1 MWETPPDH
9 PLRRMFA
16 GITEHA
22 FVASLGVADP
32 PLVDYV
38 TDLLARFVHIDSIF
52 RLRDAE
58 GNRLDDL
65 VSMAME
71 AEGLPATGRT
81 RREYHRHI
89 GDFALYWSG
98 LFPEAV
104 SRFKFIRVKDQIVNF
119 TRLGKRAYRAASDL
133 DPETDGEQPQL
144 FRRLS
149 DEFELC
155 ALGLHEVRKDW
166 QQMASVPPSSG
177 RLIR

>member
-22 FVASLGVADP
+22 FFDSLGVADP
-32 PLVDYV
+32 PLVDYIS
-38 TDLLARFVHIDSIF
+38 DLLARFIHVDSIF
-52 RLRDAE
+52 RLRDCD
-58 GNRLDDL
+58 GRPLDDL
-65 VSMAME
+65 VTMAME
-71 AEGLPATGRT
+71 AEGLPPTGRT
-81 RREYHRHI
+81 RREYHRHV

-104 SRFKFIRVKDQIVNF
+104 GRFHMVKVKDELVNF
-119 TRLGKRAYRAASDL
+119 TRLGKRAYRAASEL
-133 DPETDGEQPQL
+133 DPDANGERPQL

-149 DEFELC
+149 DDFELC

-166 QQMASVPPSSG
+166 MQLAQSAPSDG

>member
-22 FVASLGVADP
+22 FFDSLGVADP
-32 PLVDYV
+32 PLVDYIS
-38 TDLLARFVHIDSIF
+38 DLLARFIHVDGIF
-52 RLRDAE
+52 RLRDSE
-58 GNRLDDL
+58 GKPLEDL
-65 VSMAME
+65 VMMAME
-71 AEGLPATGRT
+71 AEGLPPGGRT
-81 RREYHRHI
+81 RREYHRHV

-98 LFPEAV
+98 LFPEALG
-104 SRFKFIRVKDQIVNF
+104 RFQFAKVKDHVVNF
-119 TRLGKRAYRAASDL
+119 THLGKRAYRAASEL
-133 DPETDGEQPQL
+133 DPEQPQL

-166 QQMASVPPSSG
+166 LHMARLPQGNG

>member
-22 FVASLGVADP
+22 FYDSLGVADP
-32 PLVDYV
+32 PLVDYIA
-38 TDLLARFVHIDSIF
+38 DLLARFIHVDSIF
-52 RLRDAE
+52 RLRDSN
-58 GNRLDDL
+58 GHQLDDL
-65 VSMAME
+65 VMMAME
-71 AEGLPATGRT
+71 AEGLPETGRT
-81 RREYHRHI
+81 RREYHRHV

-104 SRFKFIRVKDQIVNF
+104 GRFQFIKVKDHLVNF
-119 TRLGKRAYRAASDL
+119 THLGKRAYRAASDL

-166 QQMASVPPSSG
+166 RQMANTPNTDG